1 MCVCVNPSGAAGVPS
16 VPLAACACGSWGA
29 VYWRLPPPAVVL
41 DARMVR

>member
-1 MCVCVNPSGAAGVPS
+1 M
-16 VPLAACACGSWGA
+16 PLAACARRAWGT